1 MFDGVVELACRLLGL
16 DIGPFASPMTTS
28 GNGGGRR

>member
-16 DIGPFASPMTTS
+16 DIGPFALPTRTS
-28 GNGGGRR
+28 GNDGGQQ